1 MRTRYLIIAML
12 VAVAIFVAKGFYV
25 TQDVR
30 QSTLASY
37 QQFEFFSDRVHP
49 LIDSYD
55 EDVVDMIVRAS
66 HGLGD
71 IKMLCPKLQ
80 AAQEQERVMLNNY
93 ILGLRGE
100 ETMDDKEMYIRA
112 AEISIYIDQQPPQFF
127 AVIELWKAAQR
138 HRLAETVKGGQGHVF
153 LVAGRTRQTLESIP
167 RDLEQTGEIPFPQ
180 RLGSVGLAVFQ
191 LVDPGGDRVGLG
203 CHNRATRHLDTE
215 ANGAIMTAPQIV
227 RQSSAGTTRSGETVC
242 GDGQS

>member
-55 EDVVDMIVRAS
+55 EDVVGMIVRAS

-112 AEISIYIDQQPPQFF
+112 AEISIYIDQLRAMCRVGDINGLRATIQSGELFCKF
-127 AVIELWKAAQR
+127 DAVQKILHKIGDN
-138 HRLAETVKGGQGHVF
+138 K
-153 LVAGRTRQTLESIP
+153 LVAAKAHEQNVEKTLEHFD
-167 RDLEQTGEIPFPQ
+167 RVMLYA
-180 RLGSVGLAVFQ
+180 SVLIAILAV
-191 LVDPGGDRVGLG
+191 L
-203 CHNRATRHLDTE
+203 A
-215 ANGAIMTAPQIV
+215 V
-227 RQSSAGTTRSGETVC
+227 RYKEKTPRTKSRRSKKKTLRPKQQS
-242 GDGQS
+242 